1 MRLAANFE
9 NLTDLRADLDAVAD
23 GLSRALSAGLVQDA
37 QALLAETKAG
47 TPYGPGPRPGAKA
60 GSDDA
65 LPHIRDML
73 NVDVRGGTIAI
84 VATHPG
90 AIVHEYGGTIS
101 PHGTPITIAQA
112 GMARKAAVRELPHLE
127 QTIRERIDQLA
138 QEHGL

>member
-9 NLTDLRADLDAVAD
+9 NLTELRADLDAIGD
-23 GLSRALSAGLVQDA
+23 GLNQALTAGLAQDA

-47 TPYGPGPRPGAKA
+47 TPYGPGPRAGAK
-60 GSDDA
+60 GDDA

-84 VATHPG
+84 IATHPG

-101 PHGTPITIAQA
+101 PHGTPITIARA
-112 GMARKAAVRELPHLE
+112 AMARKAAVRELPAME
-127 QTIRERIDQLA
+127 QNIQDRIDQLA
-138 QEHGL
+138 REHGL